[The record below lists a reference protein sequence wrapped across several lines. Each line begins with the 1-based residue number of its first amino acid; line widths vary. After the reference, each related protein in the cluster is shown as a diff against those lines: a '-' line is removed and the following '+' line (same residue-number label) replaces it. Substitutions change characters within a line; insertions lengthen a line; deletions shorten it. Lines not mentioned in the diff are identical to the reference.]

1 MKAKTTKVK
10 GKHRRVPL
18 AAREVQIIRRLKTV
32 IKLPVTK
39 IALAVGRNKTTVY
52 RALDKNWEA
61 VKNRTRFYTTRESC
75 AS

>member
-1 MKAKTTKVK
+1 MGKAMKAKTTKVK

-39 IALAVGRNKTTVY
+39 IALAVGR
-52 RALDKNWEA
+52 
-61 VKNRTRFYTTRESC
+61 
-75 AS
+75 

>member
-18 AAREVQIIRRLKTV
+18 AAREVQIIRRLKTI

-39 IALAVGRNKTTVY
+39 IALAVGH
-52 RALDKNWEA
+52 
-61 VKNRTRFYTTRESC
+61 RFYTIRESC